1 VTWVKGAEK
10 LGEKK
15 RVAFATLG
23 CKVNQSETEAMKDLF
38 RERGYEVVDFNEAAD
53 VYVVN
58 TCTVTHL
65 ADRKNRQLVRRAGRR
80 APGAT
85 IAVVGC
91 WAQAVPAAVEKLP
104 EVNVILGTRERSRVV
119 DYVEE
124 AARERRR
131 VNRVQELETA
141 ADFEEL
147 TLDYFTRTRAYLKIE
162 DGCDR
167 FCTYCIIPYA
177 RGPVRSRAPERVRAA
192 AERLVAEGYRE
203 IVLTGIHLGH
213 YGRDLGPEVNLISAL
228 KLLSGVPGLER
239 VRLSSL
245 DPHEVTPELLDY
257 MAATAQVCPH
267 LHIPLQSGSNAVLR
281 RMGRP
286 YTREDYLKLV
296 DQVRRVLPGA
306 GLTTDIIVGF
316 PGETEADFAATVD
329 LARRAAFSRLH
340 VFTYSPR
347 QGTPA
352 AAMPGQVDPR
362 VKGERSHRLIALG
375 KELAL
380 EFHSRYLGKTLQVL
394 AEEEREGG
402 DLAGYSGNYIR
413 VRFPGPD
420 ALMNRILTV
429 RITAVTADYARGELS

>member
-1 VTWVKGAEK
+1 VLAG
-10 LGEKK
+10 KK

-38 RERGYEVVDFNEAAD
+38 RERGYQIVDFDEEAD

-65 ADRKNRQLVRRAGRR
+65 ADRKSRQLVRRAGRR
-80 APGAT
+80 APGAI

-91 WAQAVPAAVEKLP
+91 WPQTAPRAVEELP
-104 EVNVILGTRERSRVV
+104 EVSVIIGTRDRSRIVE
-119 DYVEE
+119 YVEE
-124 AARERRR
+124 AARRQERI
-131 VNRVQELETA
+131 NRVGVLDERM
-141 ADFEEL
+141 DFEEL
-147 TLDYFTRTRAYLKIE
+147 PLDYSTRTRAYLKIE

-192 AERLVAEGYRE
+192 AERLAAEGYRE
-203 IVLTGIHLGH
+203 IVLTGIHLGL
-213 YGRDLGPEVNLISAL
+213 YGRDLGHGVDLITVL
-228 KLLSGVPGLER
+228 KLLEDIPGLER

-245 DPHEVTPELLDY
+245 DPHEVTPDLLAY
-257 MAATAQVCPH
+257 MAEHARVCPH
-267 LHIPLQSGSNAVLR
+267 LHIPVQSGSNAVLK

-286 YTREDYLKLV
+286 YTREEYLKLV
-296 DQVRRVLPGA
+296 EKIRRVLPDV

-316 PGETEADFAATVD
+316 PGETEADFQATLD
-329 LARRAAFSRLH
+329 LAQQAGFSRLH
-340 VFTYSPR
+340 VFSYSPR

-352 AAMPGQVDPR
+352 AAMPDQVDAR
-362 VKGERSHRLIALG
+362 IKDERSRRLIALG

-380 EFHSRYLGKTLQVL
+380 KFHGRYLGRTLEVL
-394 AEEEREGG
+394 VEEEREGG

-413 VRFPGPD
+413 VRLSGPD
-420 ALMNRILTV
+420 ALMNRVLPV
-429 RITAVTADYARGELS
+429 RITAVTPDYVRGELA